1 MIISYDQTKDKVLK
15 RYDDFLEIVRQ
26 SGFPRE
32 DCLFTALEK
41 QGLLG
46 KPVDTRKK

>member
-1 MIISYDQTKDKVLK
+1 MPVTFTVAEKKDVL
-15 RYDDFLEIVRQ
+15 DFFKTVGLVQ
-26 SGFPRE
+26 
-32 DCLFTALEK
+32 AK